1 MPKITVD
8 KKTTLEPKAAFEK
21 IKEFFNN
28 DRDLR
33 KLDSNYQC
41 QFNESALTGT
51 AKGQKFQAEM
61 NVRSEGT
68 GSRIQVEISLPLML
82 TPFKGYVE
90 KTVHDK
96 LNALIG

>member
-8 KKTTLEPKAAFEK
+8 KKTALEPKEAFEK

-41 QFNESALTGT
+41 QFNESALSGS

-61 NVRSEGT
+61 SVASEGG
-68 GSRIQVEISLPLML
+68 GSRIKVEINLPLML

-90 KTVHDK
+90 KTVQEK
-96 LNALIG
+96 LSALIG

>member
-8 KKTTLEPKAAFEK
+8 KKTQLEPKLAFEK
-21 IKEFFNN
+21 IKEFFTN

-41 QFNESALTGT
+41 QFNESALSGT

-61 NVRSEGT
+61 SVSSDGA
-68 GSRIQVEISLPLML
+68 GSRVQVEINLPLML
-82 TPFKGYVE
+82 TPFKGFVE
-90 KTVHDK
+90 KTVKEK
-96 LNALIG
+96 LSALIG